1 MNRGYGAEGYTIA
14 YSLGNK
20 SSFKT
25 IKLGSGDTTS
35 YTITGLNLGT
45 EYKIKMRTEG
55 DGEESRT
62 SSYGTIVKSTT
73 LSNAILDEAFAE
85 LFEDDFELEF

>member
-1 MNRGYGAEGYTIA
+1 M
-14 YSLGNK
+14 
-20 SSFKT
+20 
-25 IKLGSGDTTS
+25 
-35 YTITGLNLGT
+35 NLGT